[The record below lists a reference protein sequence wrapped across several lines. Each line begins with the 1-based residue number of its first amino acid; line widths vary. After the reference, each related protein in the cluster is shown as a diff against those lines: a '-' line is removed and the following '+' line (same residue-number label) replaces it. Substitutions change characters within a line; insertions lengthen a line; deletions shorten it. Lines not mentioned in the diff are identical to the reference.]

1 MYIGGLVSQIDWSY
15 TSVKLRDGC
24 LSSLL
29 YTDNHLLNF
38 WSEFRSH
45 IFFINK
51 EHSFRGKMRTLD
63 EITLQDVNTIL
74 LFFTLK

>member
-15 TSVKLRDGC
+15 TSVKIERWTSI

-38 WSEFRSH
+38 CSKFQSH
-45 IFFINK
+45 TFFINK
-51 EHSFRGKMRTLD
+51 EHSFRGKMRTPD
-63 EITLQDVNTIL
+63 DIIL
-74 LFFTLK
+74 